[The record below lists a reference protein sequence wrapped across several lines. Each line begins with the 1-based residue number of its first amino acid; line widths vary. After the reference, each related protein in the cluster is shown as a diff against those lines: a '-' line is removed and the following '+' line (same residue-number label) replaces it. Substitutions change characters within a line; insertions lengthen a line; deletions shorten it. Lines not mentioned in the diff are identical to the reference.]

1 MINAKVD
8 DITFDGADGMNIQDM
23 VASEHEILVESE
35 KETITVLNC
44 WGYHQ

>member
-1 MINAKVD
+1 MISAKVGH
-8 DITFDGADGMNIQDM
+8 ITFDGADGMNIQDM
-23 VASEHEILVESE
+23 VATEHEIIVESE